1 MRKPLAIV
9 LTLCVGALSVGC
21 DPATKPAEPKVPKSD
36 LGVPAKSDGTKTT
49 PAPAPTTPP
58 AKP

>member
-9 LTLCVGALSVGC
+9 LTLCMGALSVGC
-21 DPATKPAEPKVPKSD
+21 DPATKPAEPKVPKSA
-36 LGVPAKSDGTKTT
+36 LGAPAKPDGTNK
-49 PAPAPTTPP
+49 PPPPAPTTP